1 MTKKFL
7 TVSSYQAV
15 LFRLLRADCWM
26 RAKSL
31 PIQNLL
37 NLDKHWAR
45 WIYQALTS
53 CLDTSSVKSIS
64 SVLFRP
70 VQYRK
75 DISLILIFLH
85 YSAESTSCVL
95 FLPTIQHL
103 AAEIFYEFKFS
114 CNITWKLSLV
124 FKFSIL
130 PVNSTISAPSLR
142 QVKRKLDLIV
152 PSVVFNHSGQSCF
165 PLLQIDYDLIS
176 LRFQLIIKRQSF
188 IDCCLLLKLYLSIFN
203 IRYNTNNYSL
213 RDSIFF
219 SKYLLRTKFL
229 TPLLK
234 NNESVKSQNSP
245 EWLSSA
251 KHVLNLVGLHGSIIS
266 DIYKFMYSCSRGN
279 NNFFREHQILL
290 VFICATTDFNGTT
303 P

>member
-1 MTKKFL
+1 
-7 TVSSYQAV
+7 
-15 LFRLLRADCWM
+15 M

-53 CLDTSSVKSIS
+53 CIDTSLVMFIP

-95 FLPTIQHL
+95 FLLTIQHL

-114 CNITWKLSLV
+114 CNTTWKLSLV

-142 QVKRKLDLIV
+142 QVKRKLDLLV
-152 PSVVFNHSGQSCF
+152 SAVVFNHSGQSCF

-188 IDCCLLLKLYLSIFN
+188 K
-203 IRYNTNNYSL
+203 TA
-213 RDSIFF
+213 
-219 SKYLLRTKFL
+219 
-229 TPLLK
+229 
-234 NNESVKSQNSP
+234 V
-245 EWLSSA
+245 W
-251 KHVLNLVGLHGSIIS
+251 
-266 DIYKFMYSCSRGN
+266 
-279 NNFFREHQILL
+279 
-290 VFICATTDFNGTT
+290 
-303 P
+303 

>member
-1 MTKKFL
+1 M
-7 TVSSYQAV
+7 
-15 LFRLLRADCWM
+15 
-26 RAKSL
+26 
-31 PIQNLL
+31 
-37 NLDKHWAR
+37 

-85 YSAESTSCVL
+85 YSAESTSCAL
-95 FLPTIQHL
+95 FLRTIQHL
-103 AAEIFYEFKFS
+103 AAEMFYEFKFS
-114 CNITWKLSLV
+114 CNITWKRSLV

-130 PVNSTISAPSLR
+130 PVNSTISAPLFR
-142 QVKRKLDLIV
+142 QVKRKFDLIV
-152 PSVVFNHSGQSCF
+152 PLAVFNHSGQNCLS
-165 PLLQIDYDLIS
+165 LLQLDYDLIS
-176 LRFQLIIKRQSF
+176 LRFQLIIQRQSF
-188 IDCCLLLKLYLSIFN
+188 IDCYLLLKLYLSFFN
-203 IRYNTNNYSL
+203 TRYNTNNYSL

-219 SKYLLRTKFL
+219 SKYLLPTKFL

-234 NNESVKSQNSP
+234 NNKSVKSQNSP
-245 EWLSSA
+245 AWLSSA
-251 KHVLNLVGLHGSIIS
+251 KHVLNLVGLHGSILS
-266 DIYKFMYSCSRGN
+266 NIYKFMYSCWREN

>member
-1 MTKKFL
+1 MSGHQFGKVYF
-7 TVSSYQAV
+7 Q
-15 LFRLLRADCWM
+15 R
-26 RAKSL
+26 
-31 PIQNLL
+31 
-37 NLDKHWAR
+37 
-45 WIYQALTS
+45 
-53 CLDTSSVKSIS
+53 SI
-64 SVLFRP
+64 RP

-130 PVNSTISAPSLR
+130 PVNSTISAPRLR

-152 PSVVFNHSGQSCF
+152 PLVVFNHSGQSCL

-188 IDCCLLLKLYLSIFN
+188 TDCCLLLKLYLTIFN

-219 SKYLLRTKFL
+219 SKYLLRKKSGS
-229 TPLLK
+229 P
-234 NNESVKSQNSP
+234 VKEQ
-245 EWLSSA
+245 
-251 KHVLNLVGLHGSIIS
+251 
-266 DIYKFMYSCSRGN
+266 R
-279 NNFFREHQILL
+279 
-290 VFICATTDFNGTT
+290 ICKKSK
-303 P
+303 